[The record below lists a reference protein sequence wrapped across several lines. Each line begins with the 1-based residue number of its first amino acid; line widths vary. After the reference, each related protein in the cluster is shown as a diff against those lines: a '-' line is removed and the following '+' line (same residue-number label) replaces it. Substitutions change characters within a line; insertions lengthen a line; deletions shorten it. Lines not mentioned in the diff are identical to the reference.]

1 MGLLSTAKRL
11 RSLAAT
17 ALIGLALTIAV
28 CVATVAAPAS
38 GQELQAAEY
47 RVKAAFVYKFGDFV
61 DWPSE
66 AFNNARSPF
75 VIGVVN
81 ADPIADELARITVG
95 RTVGGRPV
103 AVRKLRHGEPLSG
116 LQVIFIG
123 RGSREQLATT
133 LVASRGQPALTV
145 SESDA
150 GLKSGSMIN
159 FVVVSDKVRFDVAL
173 APAEA
178 AHLKI
183 SSRLLAVARKVVAGQ
198 P

>member
-1 MGLLSTAKRL
+1 LTEVKKF
-11 RSLAAT
+11 RSLAARV
-17 ALIGLALTIAV
+17 LTILLLAIPV
-28 CVATVAAPAS
+28 GVGCLGAPAA
-38 GQELQAAEY
+38 GQEMQAAEY

-61 DWPSE
+61 DWPQA
-66 AFNNARSPF
+66 AFNAADSPF
-75 VIGVVN
+75 VIGVVS
-81 ADPIADELARITVG
+81 ADPVADELARITVG
-95 RTVGGRPV
+95 RSVGGRPV
-103 AVRKLRHGEPLSG
+103 QVRKLRHGDPVSG

-123 RGSREQLATT
+123 RGNRDQLAAT
-133 LVASRGQPALTV
+133 LAASKGQPALTV
-145 SESDA
+145 SESDT

-183 SSRLLAVARKVVAGQ
+183 SSRLLAVARTVVAAT